1 MSSLVLQ
8 LPGREDPAAIL
19 FSMLGLLIF
28 GMFLFYGVRIQLA
41 VMLWRLGKYVKR
53 VEGLSRRATERLVG
67 KLKAYY
73 EGDESQLRR
82 EVRSA
87 INTFAVRPIS
97 LDPHKIVPKLDH
109 VLRLRDK
116 SIEEVI
122 DRLASRAGDVDR
134 KNLSNLLEL
143 TIELENIR
151 KILGHYYISA
161 KRNRDLIALSYM
173 QIYLPFLME
182 IAEALGSG
190 VEAFV
195 NGRPIG
201 DSLGPMVVYELAK
214 QTGSR
219 PRPIAEDTVYYDM
232 VINDRRVIGVRAKGP
247 GGTVGRL
254 GDALEKLLDIYP
266 GTKLIVTVDAA
277 LKLEGEETGS
287 IAEGVGVAMGGPGTD
302 RYVIETIASR
312 RKIPIY
318 AIIVKMSEREAVS
331 EMNKKV
337 RESVEKAVG
346 RFKRLLNER
355 TKAYESVILVG
366 VGNTIGVNS

>member
-1 MSSLVLQ
+1 M
-8 LPGREDPAAIL
+8 
-19 FSMLGLLIF
+19 
-28 GMFLFYGVRIQLA
+28 
-41 VMLWRLGKYVKR
+41 
-53 VEGLSRRATERLVG
+53 
-67 KLKAYY
+67 
-73 EGDESQLRR
+73 
-82 EVRSA
+82 
-87 INTFAVRPIS
+87 
-97 LDPHKIVPKLDH
+97 
-109 VLRLRDK
+109 
-116 SIEEVI
+116 
-122 DRLASRAGDVDR
+122 
-134 KNLSNLLEL
+134 
-143 TIELENIR
+143 
-151 KILGHYYISA
+151 
-161 KRNRDLIALSYM
+161 
-173 QIYLPFLME
+173 
-182 IAEALGSG
+182 
-190 VEAFV
+190 
-195 NGRPIG
+195 
-201 DSLGPMVVYELAK
+201 VYELAK
-214 QTGSR
+214 QTGSK
-219 PRPIAEDTVYYDM
+219 PRPIAKDTVYYDM